1 MRYFFAAGILATAEF
16 AAPYPIQCC
25 ARLSGA
31 PNLIM
36 RVFSRKHDCTRWD
49 AANWQPSCAIAG
61 FLRTNS
67 GCQLNICLQARK
79 HICKR
84 ARQSQTRCYPE
95 ASKDVEIWNRKRP
108 RVEARK
114 HDCVKARKHETVL
127 NRLSA
132 VGGVVCVLTSEHV
145 SVLSCSRVREL
156 ACYKALGAGG
166 AG

>member
-1 MRYFFAAGILATAEF
+1 MRYLFAAGILATAEF

-25 ARLSGA
+25 AGWPAR

-36 RVFSRKHDCTRWD
+36 RVFSRKHVCTRPD
-49 AANWQPSCAIAG
+49 GELAALLCDCRISPDHSAA
-61 FLRTNS
+61 S
-67 GCQLNICLQARK
+67 GNMCLQARK

-84 ARQSQTRCYPE
+84 ASQSQTRCYPE

-127 NRLSA
+127 NRLRA

>member
-1 MRYFFAAGILATAEF
+1 
-16 AAPYPIQCC
+16 
-25 ARLSGA
+25 
-31 PNLIM
+31 M
-36 RVFSRKHDCTRWD
+36 RVFSRKHVCTRSD
-49 AANWQPSCAIAG
+49 GELAALLCDCRISPDHSAA
-61 FLRTNS
+61 S
-67 GCQLNICLQARK
+67 GNMCLQARK